1 MCHADDEAVLGLI
14 EGSAPGPTIGDLQ
27 HLPRL
32 GVFVDLHLHR
42 VHSLDSL
49 LNLALAWRVRAC
61 ACACAPVSMN
71 ACVRFIRVQL
81 EQGGPRMVRLRE
93 PARDRL
99 TQFYLLLNIVPVV
112 NAHSN
117 RGIS

>member
-61 ACACAPVSMN
+61 ACACAPVSMS
-71 ACVRFIRVQL
+71 ACVRFIYVQL
-81 EQGGPRMVRLRE
+81 EQGGPRIVRLRE